1 MYLVRRSGCERRQEN
16 YKTMEDRK
24 SCECYVS
31 KKTQET
37 NFKMKFFPLFC
48 FSVFFQCLLFFIRTF
63 DIIRTIKVAVYSY
76 H

>member
-1 MYLVRRSGCERRQEN
+1 MYPVRRSGCERRQEN

-31 KKTQET
+31 KKIQET
-37 NFKMKFFPLFC
+37 NFKMKFFLSFVSLYF
-48 FSVFFQCLLFFIRTF
+48 FSVYYFSFGLLT
-63 DIIRTIKVAVYSY
+63 IIRTIKVAEYSY